1 MKQLIKTSLNRYK
14 KNTKGQFSVVFALLA
29 LPLMAVTTLALD
41 HSFAY
46 KEKLKLSNAL
56 DDTAL
61 ASVLDQ
67 TLTESE
73 RAKYATNYF
82 WSFFGDSKD
91 IKFEVL
97 DSGSD
102 RVSLVAKAIVPTSV
116 SAIFGKDNIVV
127 TENAAA
133 EITHGSVVCM
143 LALDPDGE
151 RSFEVTN
158 GAKFSA
164 NTCSVQ
170 VNSTHKEAAIV
181 RDGSTATAKDFCI
194 SGGVG
199 QVEGFG
205 DQDKFIPFANTEC
218 GTIADPYQYHRI
230 PAPDVCIDDKE
241 VSAILNHWHSGIFE
255 PFEYEDYSSGSAQTI
270 RVEGGVTLQPGTY
283 CGGLT
288 LVGKNVRFAPGEYIM
303 KDGHLFFGAGTRA
316 VGEDVAFVFAGKKSV
331 LTITDGSD
339 VTLSAPERGDLKG
352 LVFAQHVETQLGKE
366 AALPTGTSVISAGGN
381 LHLVGTAYLPEQ
393 KVTFQ
398 GGSISEAQAPA
409 TSFIAYQLLFNDG
422 AQISVAVDHQQAG
435 LPPILPRSDES
446 ARLVE

>member
-14 KNTKGQFSVVFALLA
+14 KNTKGQFSVTFALLA

-56 DDTAL
+56 DDAAL

-67 TLTESE
+67 TLSEAE

-82 WSFFGDSKD
+82 WNFFDDSKD

-116 SAIFGKDNIVV
+116 STIFGKDSIIVS
-127 TENAAA
+127 ENAAA

-143 LALDPDGE
+143 LALDPEGE
-151 RSFEVTN
+151 RSFEITN
-158 GAKFSA
+158 GAHFSA
-164 NTCSVQ
+164 DTCSVQ

-181 RDGSTATAKDFCI
+181 RDGSTAKAKDFCI

-199 QVEGFG
+199 EVIGAAG
-205 DQDKFIPFANTEC
+205 QDKFIPFANTEC
-218 GTIADPYQYHRI
+218 GTIPDPYQYRRI
-230 PAPDVCIDDKE
+230 PGPGECIDQKE
-241 VSAILNHWHSGIFE
+241 LDETLGHWHSGIFE
-255 PFEYEDYSSGSAQTI
+255 PFEYEDYSSGSAETI
-270 RVEGGVTLQPGTY
+270 RVEGGVDLQPGTY
-283 CGGLT
+283 CGGLKLT
-288 LVGKNVRFAPGEYIM
+288 GKNVRFAPGEYIM
-303 KDGHLFFGAGTRA
+303 RDGPLHFEQGSKG
-316 VGEDVAFVFAGKKSV
+316 VGEEVTFIFSGNESVFHM
-331 LTITDGSD
+331 DGGTKISF
-339 VTLSAPERGDLKG
+339 TAPKRGDLKG
-352 LVFAQHVETQLGKE
+352 LVFAQHTEKQFGS
-366 AALPTGTSVISAGGN
+366 AAKLPTGTSIIKDAGN
-381 LHLVGTAYLPEQ
+381 LNLIGTAYLPEQ
-393 KVTFQ
+393 KIKFSR
-398 GGSISEAQAPA
+398 GSISEAQAPA
-409 TSFIAYQLLFNDG
+409 TSFIAYQILISD
-422 AQISVAVDHQQAG
+422 AAKISVAVDHQGAG